1 MLVSPASFRAQYLH
15 GARDGYMSESGGIH
29 IRKKSYFL
37 LEIQYGILSIFFLSI
52 KLFAVESLGEKK
64 NKEKNQDFVFWVA

>member
-64 NKEKNQDFVFWVA
+64 TRRKTRILYFG